1 MLVGI
6 VLTFPSN
13 VGTNP
18 HNPCPVIEI
27 ECADSEQAG
36 NRITIRAVLTGG
48 PAEIKPTYK
57 WKISA
62 GRIIKGQGTNT
73 IVVDT
78 RGAKAESIRAHVKV
92 GGYNKACYVEVGC
105 SVQLLRND

>member
-6 VLTFPSN
+6 LLSFPSHLE
-13 VGTNP
+13 TNP
-18 HNPCPVIEI
+18 DNPCPVIEI

-36 NRITIRAVLTGG
+36 KRITFRAIITGG
-48 PAEIKPTYK
+48 PIEIKPTYK

-78 RGAKAESIRAHVKV
+78 RGAKAESIKAYVKAS
-92 GGYNKACYVEVGC
+92 GYNKACFVELGC
-105 SVQLLRND
+105 SVPLLRN